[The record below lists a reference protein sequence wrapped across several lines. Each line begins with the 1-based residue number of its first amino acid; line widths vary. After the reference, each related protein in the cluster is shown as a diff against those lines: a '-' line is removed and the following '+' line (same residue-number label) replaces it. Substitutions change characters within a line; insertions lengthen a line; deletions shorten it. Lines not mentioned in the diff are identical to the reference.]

1 MGGYSLGLYLLVG
14 EKEKLEQST
23 ESNVYKRPV
32 KHEFGSTLSMSM
44 TFRQMDYF
52 GLN

>member
-32 KHEFGSTLSMSM
+32 KREVDSKMSIRHDICQKIY
-44 TFRQMDYF
+44 TSGF
-52 GLN
+52 